1 MDTNLKIPVLM
12 FNEKNGF
19 ANSLCCQDNIASCF
33 VNVMDDNSLLGLLG
47 YYVWFF
53 SVIDSYRPQVVNKNN
68 MRPLGYMSE
77 DIKTILSP

>member
-33 VNVMDDNSLLGLLG
+33 VSVMDDNSLLGLLG
-47 YYVWFF
+47 YYV
-53 SVIDSYRPQVVNKNN
+53 
-68 MRPLGYMSE
+68 
-77 DIKTILSP
+77 